1 VLRPIAGLRCPA
13 ARRRGGLRPSRLRL
27 TTPCPLPSFDFRSVA
42 TGRTACGLMARC
54 SRPPRAGFGHVIP
67 SAVHGLPTTARV
79 TFSAQ
84 GSRSLQARGVI
95 TRRRL
100 PPPRLA
106 SRPGLPHEAR
116 GQGPDAVRSR
126 SNAAG
131 ALDQRKKPNARV
143 DLAKW
148 CWRRARCPRW
158 WRRSLPPPRWR
169 RVLPRR
175 LTGKGRRA
183 EDLSDRADQ
192 EGKAPQPRR
201 VSCPKD
207 GGCGLSRPA
216 SPGTGHQHEPSMRG
230 PASRERRRAPAAEG
244 HRPRLSGQ
252 LDTRRFGHRVTPTRL
267 LLPAQRKAGSFPGGR
282 PRQRVIGLGLPH
294 RAARHPDHRGSRP
307 DVHRV
312 DAAVPGMRAPN
323 LT

>member
-1 VLRPIAGLRCPA
+1 MSSCSRAIPA
-13 ARRRGGLRPSRLRL
+13 SPSGNRAQANRWAAVSCSSTSWWSSAQSSPTNNTLPAPLVRL
-27 TTPCPLPSFDFRSVA
+27 PVAVA

-100 PPPRLA
+100 PPPRVA

-158 WRRSLPPPRWR
+158 WRRPVPPPRVAPRPPAEAHRQGTKSR
-169 RVLPRR
+169 RSLRPRR
-175 LTGKGRRA
+175 W
-183 EDLSDRADQ
+183 
-192 EGKAPQPRR
+192 EGSA
-201 VSCPKD
+201 
-207 GGCGLSRPA
+207 RPA
-216 SPGTGHQHEPSMRG
+216 GPSVPRG
-230 PASRERRRAPAAEG
+230 LKMFCGPCW
-244 HRPRLSGQ
+244 
-252 LDTRRFGHRVTPTRL
+252 
-267 LLPAQRKAGSFPGGR
+267 
-282 PRQRVIGLGLPH
+282 
-294 RAARHPDHRGSRP
+294 
-307 DVHRV
+307 
-312 DAAVPGMRAPN
+312 
-323 LT
+323 